1 MCVTV
6 TFVRIRANA
15 STQISKEPNGITKWN
30 RCVRRA
36 LAEKVTVRNNDEEK
50 DSDKQR
56 NWEKESQGSVAM
68 EMTYCQL
75 PIVDTGG
82 IIGFE
87 MKVEEGPLVKSRVNK
102 LSLLSPI
109 WPLNKSAMFAL
120 SHVCLLPRERLI
132 FSSERQGQ
140 AYRRTA
146 TRLNSLICGLSRE
159 GLCLWVPTWAKQPS
173 SSASGQKLGA
183 KYYYSTKYDRRE
195 DKRSEKSFKRP

>member
-1 MCVTV
+1 
-6 TFVRIRANA
+6 
-15 STQISKEPNGITKWN
+15 
-30 RCVRRA
+30 
-36 LAEKVTVRNNDEEK
+36 
-50 DSDKQR
+50 
-56 NWEKESQGSVAM
+56 M

-120 SHVCLLPRERLI
+120 SHVCLLPREHLI

-140 AYRRTA
+140 AYRRPA

-159 GLCLWVPTWAKQPS
+159 GLCL
-173 SSASGQKLGA
+173 
-183 KYYYSTKYDRRE
+183 
-195 DKRSEKSFKRP
+195 

>member
-1 MCVTV
+1 
-6 TFVRIRANA
+6 
-15 STQISKEPNGITKWN
+15 
-30 RCVRRA
+30 
-36 LAEKVTVRNNDEEK
+36 
-50 DSDKQR
+50 
-56 NWEKESQGSVAM
+56 
-68 EMTYCQL
+68 MTYCQL

-140 AYRRTA
+140 AYRRPA

-183 KYYYSTKYDRRE
+183 KYYYSTKYDCRE
-195 DKRSEKSFKRP
+195 DKRSEKSFKRPQNITNKHCRIQTPCTKKTVHSFCITKCMHLACLLFGESQSYIHVWFNSLSFLFF